1 MKGRKMPKEK
11 EKKIISE
18 EVVQTTTTRKYAIGA
33 KKPITTVKKEVIK
46 PALYVKLKGIGSEE
60 ETKEKK
66 TKTTKATKAAKVI
79 KAKKTETRATKSTV
93 AEKTV
98 KTKRTTK
105 SSNPQVVSIFDYIVK
120 VEGDFAYEQK
130 QMFVLAKDPQV
141 KFLLISATKD
151 SAFLLSN
158 ARSSKIGD
166 EVVLV
171 KSKTDVRT
179 SSQYYGKIINIYGD
193 IVLPQ
198 RMEVNLSEDLPSSP
212 IFKTASH
219 LMSVKTL
226 NEQLY
231 TGITIVDLLIP
242 VGKGQRELI
251 IGDRQTGKTHIALNS
266 IINASKNGIKS
277 VYVAIGQKR
286 ESVSRVYKVL
296 EEHGALKN
304 TIILYAPGTN
314 VYEQYLSPYIGMAH
328 AENISKDED
337 VLIIFDDLTKHAN
350 IFREIA
356 LLTNKP
362 VGKEAMP
369 GNMFFAHSSLLERAG
384 SFEHHKTITALPIVQ
399 TIDGDITSLISS
411 NTISI
416 TDGQIVTSS
425 ELFSAGNLPA
435 IDIDLSVSRTGSM
448 VQSRT
453 MTKVAADIGKT
464 YRKYK
469 QHLKLAMLDYDFN
482 EETTQLLYKGKM
494 IDKMFLQR
502 GFSLYSQRFLLL
514 MSKLISW
521 NILSGIKDE
530 QKALEFLNVLID
542 TNEEAHK
549 AFETIRD
556 TADYDDN
563 IMRGYFAYA
572 LQQYSNYVNLGWVIK
587 LDHKYVNFEDSYL
600 EELAKTLGDK

>member
-1 MKGRKMPKEK
+1 MEVKS
-11 EKKIISE
+11 KK
-18 EVVQTTTTRKYAIGA
+18 TTSTRK
-33 KKPITTVKKEVIK
+33 
-46 PALYVKLKGIGSEE
+46 
-60 ETKEKK
+60 
-66 TKTTKATKAAKVI
+66 
-79 KAKKTETRATKSTV
+79 TRKS
-93 AEKTV
+93 
-98 KTKRTTK
+98 K
-105 SSNPQVVSIFDYIVK
+105 SSNPKVVSIFDYIVK
-120 VEGDFAYEQK
+120 VEGNFEYEQK
-130 QMFVLAKDPQV
+130 QMYTLAKNPLI
-141 KFLLISATKD
+141 KFILISATKD
-151 SAFLLSN
+151 SGFLLSN
-158 ARSSKIGD
+158 SKDSKIGD

-171 KSKTDVRT
+171 DKKTDIYT
-179 SSQYYGKIINIYGD
+179 SPEHFGKIINIFGD
-193 IVLPQ
+193 IILP
-198 RMEVNLSEDLPSSP
+198 EKTKVKISDSLPSTS
-212 IFKTASH
+212 IFKLATN

-242 VGKGQRELI
+242 IGKGQRELI
-251 IGDRQTGKTHIALNS
+251 IGDRQTGKTHIALNT

-286 ESVSRVYKVL
+286 ESISRVYKML
-296 EEHGALKN
+296 EEHDALKN

-314 VYEQYLSPYIGMAH
+314 VYEQYLAPYIGMAH
-328 AENISKDED
+328 AENISNEDD
-337 VLIIFDDLTKHAN
+337 VLIVFDDLTKHAN

-384 SFEHHKTITALPIVQ
+384 SFEHRKTITALPIVQ

-411 NTISI
+411 NIISI
-416 TDGQIVTSS
+416 TDGQIVTST
-425 ELFSAGNLPA
+425 ELFSAGKLPA
-435 IDIDLSVSRTGSM
+435 IDINLSVSRTGSM
-448 VQSRT
+448 VQGRT
-453 MTKVAADIGKT
+453 MARVATDIGKT
-464 YRKYK
+464 YHKFK
-469 QHLKLAMLDYDFN
+469 HHLKLAMLDYDFN

-521 NILSGIKDE
+521 SILNGIKDE
-530 QKALEFLNVLID
+530 QKALEFLNALID
-542 TNEEAHK
+542 TNEEAKK
-549 AFETIRD
+549 AFETIKE

-572 LQQYSNYVNLGWVIK
+572 LQQYSDYMKLGWVIK

-600 EELAKTLGDK
+600 EELAHILGDK